1 MLFSRKWGPA
11 PLPTSSR
18 LFSAHLCGPL
28 ARTLFSSS
36 CVSLS
41 GPQSRWSCFLRGC
54 HFGHLQLQVKNSP
67 RCPGIFSDSTD
78 GFGFLLTLGH
88 SSCCSPMSVGLDHVG
103 GIGVFVSSTEAE
115 GPASHLIQKLFLRY
129 LENQYCL
136 YTPRVLLSLA
146 AWKPYGTRGRDPAA
160 PAPAQASTCCPHG
173 EPALPPGSLVRLR
186 SRRMPAMSTCFCV
199 LPYLI

>member
-1 MLFSRKWGPA
+1 M
-11 PLPTSSR
+11 
-18 LFSAHLCGPL
+18 
-28 ARTLFSSS
+28 
-36 CVSLS
+36 
-41 GPQSRWSCFLRGC
+41 
-54 HFGHLQLQVKNSP
+54 KNSP

-88 SSCCSPMSVGLDHVG
+88 SPCCSPTSVGLDHVG
-103 GIGVFVSSTEAE
+103 GIGVFISSTEAE

-160 PAPAQASTCCPHG
+160 LVPAQACTCCPHG
-173 EPALPPGSLVRLR
+173 EPALPPGSRVRLR
-186 SRRMPAMSTCFCV
+186 SSRMPAMSTCFCV
-199 LPYLI
+199 LPYLITRGTPWQMGVVLVVHFPLTVIHSANSSRRWGLMVKTRPALFPYELTVYGVDRPDMPD